1 MPTVARVGHPTGSV
15 GEPSTE
21 PWVARCAV
29 ASRSVV
35 GFLKS
40 PEWSVPVMEFIDQ
53 NCIVF
58 DTEDEN
64 KFEYTTIH
72 NEFCERVNA
81 LLEGFLTDM
90 GIAPDEFVQVCQ
102 SDSAGKLNEFV
113 FNQIL
118 AVDDFLSFKKMMVK
132 RNCELNVQAMS
143 MLRVPPPPCT
153 APPYSANARIWVTS
167 SHTDP
172 LGLHAQAKEAAASQ
186 TPPPAAQPTAASEE
200 DDADGDPE
208 LAEAIRLSK
217 LTFNAPLTPSR
228 AGTVQPIPDEDDE
241 ELRRALAMSMGD
253 DSMIEARKA
262 QEEADLKHAIA
273 MSQAIEE
280 QRLIAI
286 REEQERQHAAAVAAS
301 LAEEQARKRAE
312 QAVAEES
319 AAAAAEQKAAAAAA
333 ARRAEEEAAVAAAA
347 KAAAE
352 QAERNAADAGQR
364 ASDAATVKRAA
375 ALPALA
381 PLGAPGEANRPLLS
395 LTRYHSPP

>member
-1 MPTVARVGHPTGSV
+1 MQPTV
-15 GEPSTE
+15 E
-21 PWVARCAV
+21 
-29 ASRSVV
+29 
-35 GFLKS
+35 
-40 PEWSVPVMEFIDQ
+40 
-53 NCIVF
+53 
-58 DTEDEN
+58 
-64 KFEYTTIH
+64 
-72 NEFCERVNA
+72 
-81 LLEGFLTDM
+81 
-90 GIAPDEFVQVCQ
+90 
-102 SDSAGKLNEFV
+102 
-113 FNQIL
+113 
-118 AVDDFLSFKKMMVK
+118 
-132 RNCELNVQAMS
+132 
-143 MLRVPPPPCT
+143 
-153 APPYSANARIWVTS
+153 
-167 SHTDP
+167 
-172 LGLHAQAKEAAASQ
+172 
-186 TPPPAAQPTAASEE
+186 SEE

-228 AGTVQPIPDEDDE
+228 AGAVQPIPDEDDE

-381 PLGAPGEANRPLLS
+381 PLGAPGEANSSFLS

>member
-1 MPTVARVGHPTGSV
+1 MPVSAFIVAAP
-15 GEPSTE
+15 P
-21 PWVARCAV
+21 
-29 ASRSVV
+29 SRSI
-35 GFLKS
+35 
-40 PEWSVPVMEFIDQ
+40 E
-53 NCIVF
+53 
-58 DTEDEN
+58 
-64 KFEYTTIH
+64 
-72 NEFCERVNA
+72 
-81 LLEGFLTDM
+81 
-90 GIAPDEFVQVCQ
+90 
-102 SDSAGKLNEFV
+102 
-113 FNQIL
+113 
-118 AVDDFLSFKKMMVK
+118 
-132 RNCELNVQAMS
+132 
-143 MLRVPPPPCT
+143 
-153 APPYSANARIWVTS
+153 VT
-167 SHTDP
+167 
-172 LGLHAQAKEAAASQ
+172 
-186 TPPPAAQPTAASEE
+186 
-200 DDADGDPE
+200 
-208 LAEAIRLSK
+208 
-217 LTFNAPLTPSR
+217 
-228 AGTVQPIPDEDDE
+228 
-241 ELRRALAMSMGD
+241 
-253 DSMIEARKA
+253 MIEARKA

-395 LTRYHSPP
+395 LTRYHSPPCSLSRHRRCRPAQLVPCLYYNARLSDLTTCCCPFSD